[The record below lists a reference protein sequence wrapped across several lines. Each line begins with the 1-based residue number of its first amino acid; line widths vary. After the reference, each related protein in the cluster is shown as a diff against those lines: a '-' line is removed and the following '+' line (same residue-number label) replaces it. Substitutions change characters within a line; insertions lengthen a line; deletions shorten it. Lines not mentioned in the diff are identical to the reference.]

1 MLLENKT
8 ENKQE
13 NKSKEL
19 LETYLA
25 NALKFIGRS
34 SVTRGEAK
42 AAAKGFSRPG
52 TPEQDAYWGRPD
64 ISLISAKDVEA
75 KQAQIKSELKKYGI
89 KEKLNYAFNA
99 QAYKEKNKDEK
110 GPLVSDLMIFIAGMT
125 ATAAAFPKDAPAT
138 PESMGVIALGAATSV
153 GLVMLKKGFYKV
165 LDARTEAGAEKV
177 SEYKT
182 LKHAQLALKQL
193 KKQITARQDGSY
205 KEQVQALFA
214 AGIGNPGGMITSA
227 AIQHKAGGRS

>member
-1 MLLENKT
+1 MLLKNTT
-8 ENKQE
+8 ENKPE
-13 NKSKEL
+13 SKSTEL

-34 SVTRGEAK
+34 SVTKGQAK

-64 ISLISAKDVEA
+64 ISQISMKDVNM

-110 GPLVSDLMIFIAGMT
+110 GLMVSDLMIFIAGMT
-125 ATAAAFPKDAPAT
+125 VTAATFPKDAPAT
-138 PESMGVIALGAATSV
+138 PEGMGVIALGAAASV
-153 GLVMLKKGFYKV
+153 GMVMVKKGFYKI
-165 LDARTEAGAEKV
+165 LDSKTEAGEKKV
-177 SEYKT
+177 TEYRT

-193 KKQITARQDGSY
+193 KKQILVQRDGSY
-205 KEQVQALFA
+205 KEQVQKLFA
-214 AGIGNPGGMITSA
+214 AGIGNPGGVITSA
-227 AIQHKAGGRS
+227 VVQRKAGGRS